1 MPKLTC
7 SSCQITQ
14 DKLVDLRTRWIQ
26 GKETYLETLIS
37 HPLDQSKTHTIPLC
51 AYCLQYKDF
60 LVVGTPMQV
69 VLWILTILFLT
80 LSGTNWWI
88 SWLLTF
94 VALIVVAV
102 LLSYDVSS
110 IFSDTGDQK
119 EVAEDRK
126 TESGN
131 PVTD

>member
-1 MPKLTC
+1 
-7 SSCQITQ
+7 
-14 DKLVDLRTRWIQ
+14 
-26 GKETYLETLIS
+26 
-37 HPLDQSKTHTIPLC
+37 
-51 AYCLQYKDF
+51 
-60 LVVGTPMQV
+60 MQV

-110 IFSDTGDQK
+110 IFSDTGDQE

>member
-1 MPKLTC
+1 
-7 SSCQITQ
+7 
-14 DKLVDLRTRWIQ
+14 
-26 GKETYLETLIS
+26 
-37 HPLDQSKTHTIPLC
+37 
-51 AYCLQYKDF
+51 
-60 LVVGTPMQV
+60 MQV

-88 SWLLTF
+88 SWLLTL